1 MSNAMITVPVEV
13 ARAISL
19 MRKEG
24 ATNYEIIHRANGAL
38 LTEPDVVLRRWAF
51 EEDAPANPDMLMS
64 ALINGYEVEKTPE
77 ERLRDYFD
85 TQRMKYLAS
94 VDGERTEYL
103 SKYLAIKQTLEIL
116 GITIEGINDKKP
128 AKYAP
133 LHHSN
138 T

>member
-1 MSNAMITVPVEV
+1 
-13 ARAISL
+13 
-19 MRKEG
+19 
-24 ATNYEIIHRANGAL
+24 
-38 LTEPDVVLRRWAF
+38 
-51 EEDAPANPDMLMS
+51 MLMS

-128 AKYAP
+128 AK
-133 LHHSN
+133 
-138 T
+138 